1 MSCDQFEKYEI
12 GELDSREFR
21 EHLKTCSYCREQEQ
35 MDARLMNLSRSLQE
49 PVQSAGLWERIEHT
63 LTAEDHQRRKPL
75 ILGIPTRSFA
85 LYAAA
90 AVLLIAVSLGIY
102 YWLFQEKHEPGLL
115 TEAALKKVELKE
127 QEYIKAIRE
136 LEKQAL
142 PRMAHMNIELMLLYR
157 DRLETIDDQIKRC
170 REALSENPAN
180 THIRRY
186 MLAALQDK
194 KETLLE
200 LTGSRLPGDP
210 VGEL

>member
-1 MSCDQFEKYEI
+1 MNCDQFEKYET
-12 GELDSREFR
+12 GEIESREFR
-21 EHLKTCSYCREQEQ
+21 EHLKTCSYCREQAQ
-35 MDARLMNLSRSLQE
+35 LDVRLMNLSRSLQE

-63 LTAEDHQRRKPL
+63 LAAEDHQRRKPL

-85 LYAAA
+85 FYAAA
-90 AVLLIAVSLGIY
+90 AVLLAAVVLGIY
-102 YWLFQEKHEPGLL
+102 YWLFYEKHEPGLL

-127 QEYIKAIRE
+127 QEYVKAIRE

-142 PRMAHMNIELMLLYR
+142 PRMADMDIELMLLYR

-194 KETLLE
+194 KETLME
-200 LTGSRLPGDP
+200 LAGSKMLSDSINR
-210 VGEL
+210 

>member
-12 GELDSREFR
+12 GEIDSREFR

-35 MDARLMNLSRSLQE
+35 LDARLMNLSRSLQE

-63 LTAEDHQRRKPL
+63 LTAEDHQRRKPI
-75 ILGIPTRSFA
+75 ILGIPVRSFV

-90 AVLLIAVSLGIY
+90 AVLIIAVALGIY
-102 YWLFQEKHEPGLL
+102 SRLFQEKHEPGLL
-115 TEAALKKVELKE
+115 NESALKKVELRE
-127 QEYIKAIRE
+127 REYIKAIRE
-136 LEKQAL
+136 LERQAL
-142 PRMAHMNIELMLLYR
+142 PRMADMDIELMLLYR

-170 REALSENPAN
+170 RAALSENPAN

-194 KETLLE
+194 KETLVE
-200 LTGSRLPGDP
+200 LTGSRLLGDP
-210 VGEL
+210 VAQ

>member
-1 MSCDQFEKYEI
+1 MNCDQFEKYAI
-12 GELDSREFR
+12 GEIDSREFR

-35 MDARLMNLSRSLQE
+35 LDTRLMNLSRSLKE
-49 PVQSAGLWERIEHT
+49 PVQSPGFWDRIEHT
-63 LTAEDHQRRKPL
+63 LTAEEYQRRKPI
-75 ILGIPTRSFA
+75 ILGIPFPARSFA

-90 AVLLIAVSLGIY
+90 AVLLIAVALGIY

-115 TEAALKKVELKE
+115 TETALKKVESKE
-127 QEYIKAIRE
+127 QEYIKAIEE

-170 REALSENPAN
+170 RESLSENPAN
-180 THIRRY
+180 SHIRRY

-200 LTGSRLPGDP
+200 LVGGS
-210 VGEL
+210 VSQ